1 LRCLLLLEILLR
13 ERLGLKRMVIGR
25 GGGEVVERAGSG
37 SELMVKVV
45 VVLGGEGMIV
55 VLRRRQDGAV
65 ALALRATYCCS
76 VGEILVLVLI
86 PVPGVLMLTCGVVER
101 RTTANAIL
109 QIRRIGAGAV
119 EMRSRVR
126 GVLLLLVRD
135 GLCSLTWLR
144 LLVVV
149 VSVARLNRLRRT

>member
-1 LRCLLLLEILLR
+1 
-13 ERLGLKRMVIGR
+13 MV
-25 GGGEVVERAGSG
+25 EVV
-37 SELMVKVV
+37 L
-45 VVLGGEGMIV
+45 VLGGEGVV
-55 VLRRRQDGAV
+55 VLGRRQDGAV
-65 ALALRATYCCS
+65 ALALGATYCCS
-76 VGEILVLVLI
+76 VGEILVLVLVLV

-135 GLCSLTWLR
+135 GLCYLT
-144 LLVVV
+144 
-149 VSVARLNRLRRT
+149 

>member
-1 LRCLLLLEILLR
+1 MQILLR
-13 ERLGLKRMVIGR
+13 ERLGLRGMVIGS

-65 ALALRATYCCS
+65 ALALGATYGCS
-76 VGEILVLVLI
+76 VGEILVLVLL

-135 GLCSLTWLR
+135 GLCYLTGLRWLI
-144 LLVVV
+144 VV
-149 VSVARLNRLRRT
+149 VSVARMSRMRWP